1 LFYAKTVKVESL
13 GNETMT
19 EEEYT
24 VNRLVEQYSTPS
36 VILDVNLWDDLPMYT
51 LISNSI
57 IDSEKKFIINS
68 KTIDLKQDIVTY
80 KLIEKK

>member
-1 LFYAKTVKVESL
+1 MK
-13 GNETMT
+13 

-51 LISNSI
+51 LVGNSI

-68 KTIDLKQDIVTY
+68 KTIDLRQDIVTF

>member
-1 LFYAKTVKVESL
+1 MK
-13 GNETMT
+13 

-24 VNRLVEQYSTPS
+24 VSRLVEQYSTPS
-36 VILDVNLWDDLPMYT
+36 IILDVNLWDNLPMYS

-68 KTIDLKQDIVTY
+68 KSIDLRKNIVTY
-80 KLIEKK
+80 NLIEKK

>member
-1 LFYAKTVKVESL
+1 MK
-13 GNETMT
+13 

-36 VILDVNLWDDLPMYT
+36 LILDINLWDNLPMYS

-57 IDSEKKFIINS
+57 IDSEKMFVINS
-68 KTIDLKQDIVTY
+68 KSIDLRQGITTY
-80 KLIEKK
+80 NLIEKK

>member
-1 LFYAKTVKVESL
+1 M
-13 GNETMT
+13 GNETMK

-51 LISNSI
+51 LVGNSI

-68 KTIDLKQDIVTY
+68 KTIDLRQDIVTY

>member
-1 LFYAKTVKVESL
+1 L
-13 GNETMT
+13 GNETMK

-51 LISNSI
+51 LVGNSI
-57 IDSEKKFIINS
+57 IDSEK
-68 KTIDLKQDIVTY
+68 
-80 KLIEKK
+80 

>member
-1 LFYAKTVKVESL
+1 M
-13 GNETMT
+13 GNEIMK

-51 LISNSI
+51 LVGNSI

-68 KTIDLKQDIVTY
+68 KSIDLR
-80 KLIEKK
+80 

>member
-1 LFYAKTVKVESL
+1 VESL
-13 GNETMT
+13 GNETMK

-51 LISNSI
+51 LVGNSI

-68 KTIDLKQDIVTY
+68 KTIDLRQDIVTY

>member
-1 LFYAKTVKVESL
+1 MK
-13 GNETMT
+13 

-51 LISNSI
+51 LVGNSI

-68 KTIDLKQDIVTY
+68 KTIDLRQDIVTY